1 VQELAVSAVSASAKK
16 KAGDR
21 KRIATGS
28 VMFST
33 RTSDLGVAVEEDDD
47 GTGAPR
53 RAGKDG

>member
-1 VQELAVSAVSASAKK
+1 MQELAVLAVSASAKK

-21 KRIATGS
+21 KRRATGS

-47 GTGAPR
+47 GTGTPR
-53 RAGKDG
+53 REGKDS